1 MIVLKFREKEDH
13 QEILKTVK
21 KMKKELEEVED
32 CLETATEETEYRGGS
47 YRRER
52 YDDDD
57 WRERSRYGYSRR

>member
-32 CLETATEETEYRGGS
+32 CLETAVEDTEYRGGS
-47 YRRER
+47 YRHS